1 MKHYKIMVLEP
12 SGKYYSKRLSYK
24 TLINEYRLKP
34 WLLKRLLR
42 GEEWVITSSME
53 VFPIGSKVM
62 VQERRPLME
71 RLYIL
76 LTTKVNHLFK
86 R

>member
-42 GEEWVITSSME
+42 GEEWTITSTIE

-62 VQERRPLME
+62 IQERRPLLE